1 MNNMQDDINSR
12 ALQTSLDATNQQL
25 QTTTA
30 IATDTKSKMDT
41 IYNVDSK
48 QLKATGFVVLNG
60 TNTAGIMTGS
70 ADGIEFQ
77 TSGGTG
83 YSTVIADDVRVPV
96 LNGGN
101 ADWITMKTMN
111 SLIEDTKT
119 EKDELRRDFD
129 ALKETF
135 DNIINI
141 DNESGRNVYSDSLV
155 TSIATVDDTLTVG
168 KIVMKNGK
176 FEPEDS
182 DGNLLP
188 ARF

>member
-1 MNNMQDDINSR
+1 M
-12 ALQTSLDATNQQL
+12 
-25 QTTTA
+25 
-30 IATDTKSKMDT
+30 
-41 IYNVDSK
+41 
-48 QLKATGFVVLNG
+48 
-60 TNTAGIMTGS
+60 
-70 ADGIEFQ
+70 
-77 TSGGTG
+77 
-83 YSTVIADDVRVPV
+83 IADDVRVPI

-101 ADWITMKTMN
+101 SDWITMKTMN

-188 ARF
+188 ARFQNVYINNKDIQNAILNLE